1 MGTKPNYF
9 KIGIF
14 VIVAVILI
22 LAAVVIWGSGLFA
35 EEKVYFETYFDESI
49 SGLSVGASVEN
60 RGVKIG
66 RVERITFARNEY
78 EMPTLDGTI
87 SKYEPYVMVV
97 ASAEAQNFPALTPQE
112 RKARI
117 KQLALRGLRL
127 RLTSNLLT
135 GQAYLEGDYLD
146 PNRFPVL
153 EVPWTP
159 KHLYIPSAPGE
170 LTTIKQSVD
179 KILHRL
185 EKIDTEKIGL
195 EIEQILVT
203 LKEAIRDANVPQMT
217 SQLTKTL
224 QRIDE
229 LLATERP
236 EIEEAVRNLRG
247 VLANLKDLTES
258 LKRDPS
264 DLIFSQPPRKS
275 EDLK

>member
-22 LAAVVIWGSGLFA
+22 LTAVVIWGSGLFA
-35 EEKVYFETYFDESI
+35 EEKVYFETYFNESV
-49 SGLSVGASVEN
+49 SGLSVGAPVED
-60 RGVKIG
+60 RGVQIG

-78 EMPTLDGTI
+78 EMAASEGTVL
-87 SKYEPYVMVV
+87 KYEPYVMVV
-97 ASAEAQNFPALTPQE
+97 ASAEAQNLPALTPEE

-117 KQLALRGLRL
+117 KQLASRGLRL

>member
-117 KQLALRGLRL
+117 KQLASRGLRL

-258 LKRDPS
+258 IKRHPS

>member
-35 EEKVYFETYFDESI
+35 EEMVYFETYFNESI
-49 SGLSVGASVEN
+49 SGLSVGAPVEN
-60 RGVKIG
+60 RGVRVG

-78 EMPTLDGTI
+78 EMPAGEGTI

-97 ASAEAQNFPALTPQE
+97 ASVEAENFPALTPQE
-112 RKARI
+112 RKARV

-146 PNRFPVL
+146 PNRFPLL

-159 KHLYIPSAPGE
+159 KRLYIPSAPGE

-203 LKEAIRDANVPQMT
+203 LKEAIRDANIPQVT
-217 SQLTKTL
+217 SQLNETL

-229 LLATERP
+229 LLATQRP

-258 LKRDPS
+258 LKRYPS
-264 DLIFSQPPRKS
+264 DLIFGQPPPKS

>member
-78 EMPTLDGTI
+78 AMPTLDGTI

-117 KQLALRGLRL
+117 KQLASRGLRL

-258 LKRDPS
+258 IKRHPS